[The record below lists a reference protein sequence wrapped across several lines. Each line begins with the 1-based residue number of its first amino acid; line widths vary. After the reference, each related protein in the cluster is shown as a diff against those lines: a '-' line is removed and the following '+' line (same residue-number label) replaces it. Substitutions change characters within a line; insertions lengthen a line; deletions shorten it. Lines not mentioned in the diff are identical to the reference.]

1 MHFVYIVRCAD
12 GTLYTGYARDPR
24 ARERAHNSGRGA
36 KYTAGRRPVRL
47 VYQEA
52 FRSVGKALAR
62 EYAVKQLTREQ
73 KDALVVRRDDATT
86 EPALPGATVKRIA
99 AALALARSALSS
111 TRQIGVSQD
120 LLLGAPV
127 ARQQPEP

>member
-1 MHFVYIVRCAD
+1 M
-12 GTLYTGYARDPR
+12 
-24 ARERAHNSGRGA
+24 
-36 KYTAGRRPVRL
+36 RL

-62 EYAVKQLTREQ
+62 EYVVKQFTREQ
-73 KDALVVRRDDATT
+73 KDALVLTGDDAIA

-111 TRQIGVSQD
+111 TRQIGVD
-120 LLLGAPV
+120 C
-127 ARQQPEP
+127 